1 MQQKDKNCKR
11 RNILRR
17 IISVIQ
23 LAILAFLVLGIPL
36 YVYFYHRELIDN
48 FRNLDAINAFLHQ
61 YQTASIFAYIGLQ
74 IMQIIISVLPG
85 QALQFAAGYAY
96 AFWLGYLYSIIGVAL
111 GTTIT
116 FYLAKLLG
124 KNAICVI
131 FGEEKLNEFVELLN
145 SKRAYTIMFVIF
157 LIPGIPKDIL
167 TYAAGIS
174 ATRLKPFLLLSL
186 VGRTPAMMGSIMMGS
201 MFNKGSYTG
210 LIILASIAVIACIIG
225 ILKRKK
231 ILEWTDKAYY
241 RIIR

>member
-1 MQQKDKNCKR
+1 MHSKDKKGKKNT
-11 RNILRR
+11 LRTIVS
-17 IISVIQ
+17 IIK
-23 LAILAFLVLGIPL
+23 LAILVLVVLGIPL
-36 YVYFYHRELIDN
+36 YVYFYQRELIDN
-48 FRNLDAINAFLHQ
+48 FRNLEAINEFLHQ

-116 FYLAKLLG
+116 FYLARLLG

-131 FGEEKLNEFVELLN
+131 FGEEKLNEFVGLLN
-145 SKRAYTIMFVIF
+145 SKRAYTIMFVVF